1 MSSATQGLAICMRLL
16 TLSAACA
23 DVLHGWVHPTL
34 LPSVM
39 RYNLPSCMAKMG
51 EIGRLI
57 SGSDTGSDRDAA
69 LMGIDRLERL
79 FAELG
84 LNTKLR
90 KLVPE
95 KSDLEHI
102 CTTATYDACHL
113 TNPRPAS
120 AEDLM
125 SICEEAW

>member
-1 MSSATQGLAICMRLL
+1 
-16 TLSAACA
+16 
-23 DVLHGWVHPTL
+23 
-34 LPSVM
+34 M

-57 SGSDTGSDRDAA
+57 TGSNTGSDREAA
-69 LMGIDRLERL
+69 LMGIERLEQL

-84 LNTKLR
+84 LNTRLR
-90 KLVPE
+90 ELVPD